1 MTWHIS
7 LLKLHV
13 RETVLTMNPVVLLEN
28 RCFLIIY
35 TYMYNFFLGIAGSR
49 GACRKLVKG
58 ERDSSTG
65 ETECGRET
73 EAEPATVWTREKGIV
88 CLSNGLIQVCCSLSS
103 NKAEHNKI
111 FNSLMNYPRN
121 QHMYMYIV
129 IHNCYST
136 ECSPGCTIYI
146 DKQ

>member
-13 RETVLTMNPVVLLEN
+13 KRKTILTLNPVLILEN
-28 RCFLIIY
+28 KYSWTIY
-35 TYMYNFFLGIAGSR
+35 SYMYNFFLGIAGSR

-58 ERDSSTG
+58 ERVSRTG

-73 EAEPATVWTREKGIV
+73 EAKPATVWTREKGMV

-103 NKAEHNKI
+103 NKAEHNKFFKRTTQGI
-111 FNSLMNYPRN
+111 GY
-121 QHMYMYIV
+121 MYMYIV
-129 IHNCYST
+129 IPSCYGT
-136 ECSPGCTIYI
+136 ECSPVCTMYI